1 MKAIKAA
8 PPKNVDEYVASQPKN
23 IRLVLNKLR
32 STIKSAAPK
41 AEEVISYQMPAY
53 KYNGM
58 LVFFA
63 AWQNHIGLYP
73 AGRLMA
79 FEKEL
84 AGYERSKGT
93 IKFPLDKP
101 IPYNLISRIVKFRVK
116 ENEEKAALKKS
127 FKEMT
132 AKVKTAK
139 PTEQEQVNEWM
150 DK

>member
-1 MKAIKAA
+1 MKATKTA
-8 PPKNVDEYVASQPKN
+8 PPKNVDEYLAAQPKKVQS
-23 IRLVLNKLR
+23 ILNKLR

-41 AEEVISYQMPAY
+41 ADEVISYQMPAY

-73 AGRLMA
+73 AGRLIA

-84 AGYERSKGT
+84 ARYERSKGT

-101 IPYNLISRIVKFRVK
+101 IPYNLISRIVKFRIK
-116 ENEEKAALKKS
+116 ENDLKAALKKS
-127 FKEMT
+127 VRK
-132 AKVKTAK
+132 
-139 PTEQEQVNEWM
+139 
-150 DK
+150 

>member
-1 MKAIKAA
+1 MKAIKTA
-8 PPKNVDEYVASQPKN
+8 PLKNVDEYVAVQPKKVQG
-23 IRLVLNKLR
+23 ILNKLR
-32 STIKSAAPK
+32 AAIKSAAPK

-63 AWQNHIGLYP
+63 AWQSHIGLYP

-101 IPYNLISRIVKFRVK
+101 IPYNLVTKIVKFRVK

-127 FKEMT
+127 LK
-132 AKVKTAK
+132 K
-139 PTEQEQVNEWM
+139 
-150 DK
+150 

>member
-1 MKAIKAA
+1 MKAIKTA
-8 PPKNVDEYVASQPKN
+8 PPKNVDEYVAVQPKKVQG
-23 IRLVLNKLR
+23 ILNKLR
-32 STIKSAAPK
+32 AAIKSAAPK

-63 AWQNHIGLYP
+63 AWQSHIGLYP

-101 IPYNLISRIVKFRVK
+101 IPYNLITRIVKFRVK

-127 FKEMT
+127 LK
-132 AKVKTAK
+132 K
-139 PTEQEQVNEWM
+139 
-150 DK
+150 

>member
-1 MKAIKAA
+1 MKATKPA
-8 PPKNVDEYVASQPKN
+8 PPKNVDEYLAAQPKKVQS
-23 IRLVLNKLR
+23 ILNKLR

-41 AEEVISYQMPAY
+41 ADEVISYQMPAY

-73 AGRLMA
+73 AGRLIA

-84 AGYERSKGT
+84 ARYERSKGT

-101 IPYNLISRIVKFRVK
+101 IPYNLISRIVKFRIK
-116 ENEEKAALKKS
+116 ENDLKAALKKS
-127 FKEMT
+127 VRK
-132 AKVKTAK
+132 
-139 PTEQEQVNEWM
+139 
-150 DK
+150 